1 MVKNMQKKVE
11 QTNKFYN
18 RRANYE
24 NRKYYKDIQRNPPRV
39 SNYDKNGNILSC
51 IWKRFVHTIIS
62 FWIQS
67 NYSTCGFPSSGLSKV
82 LSKLEE
88 LEVSYII
95 LNKAENY
102 EVVEE
107 EDFKS
112 KNKYNEMYNKA
123 YGYVSK
129 KNRIDSIYQFLL
141 ESISEEKIKEKIVRI
156 EEIIYEAS

>member
-1 MVKNMQKKVE
+1 MKIENTIKIFKEVHPESIIMIKMG
-11 QTNKFYN
+11 TFYHAYG
-18 RRANYE
+18 RDSY
-24 NRKYYKDIQRNPPRV
+24 
-39 SNYDKNGNILSC
+39 ILSYLFDYQV
-51 IWKRFVHTIIS
+51 KK
-62 FWIQS
+62 IQS

-82 LSKLEE
+82 QSKLEE

-95 LNKAENY
+95 LNKSENY

-112 KNKYNEMYNKA
+112 KNKYNEVYNKA

-141 ESISEEKIKEKIVRI
+141 ESIAEENIKEKLARV
-156 EEIIYEAS
+156 EEIIYEARQV

>member
-1 MVKNMQKKVE
+1 MKIENTIKIFKEIHPESVIMIKMG
-11 QTNKFYN
+11 TFYHAYG
-18 RRANYE
+18 RDSY
-24 NRKYYKDIQRNPPRV
+24 
-39 SNYDKNGNILSC
+39 ILSYLFGYQA
-51 IWKRFVHTIIS
+51 KK
-62 FWIQS
+62 IQS

-156 EEIIYEAS
+156 EEIIYEVR